1 MIRTSIR
8 VASAIAGVLVLVFGL
23 SVIRHD
29 LRQGAASLLGSI
41 LLFAPLFASR
51 RMPSVDD
58 EQLLAA
64 GANRFRIAAMIC
76 FTFAGLTWMAVM
88 TMGGS
93 HGMANSIAALG
104 VAWWIVGFA
113 LTPVAA
119 YYYSRL
125 AMIASDE

>member
-8 VASAIAGVLVLVFGL
+8 VASAIAGAFVLFAGLYTFG
-23 SVIRHD
+23 HD
-29 LRQGAASLLGSI
+29 SRQGAAMLLGGMT
-41 LLFAPLFASR
+41 LFAPLLASR
-51 RMPSVDD
+51 RTPSVDD

-76 FTFAGLTWMAVM
+76 FTLAGLTWMTVM
-88 TMGGS
+88 AMRGS
-93 HGMANSIAALG
+93 DGKVNSIAALG
-104 VAWWIVGFA
+104 VAWWLVGFA
-113 LTPVAA
+113 LTPIAA

>member
-8 VASAIAGVLVLVFGL
+8 VASAIAGALVLFAGL
-23 SVIRHD
+23 YTFRHD
-29 LRQGAASLLGSI
+29 SRQGAAMLLGG
-41 LLFAPLFASR
+41 LTLFAPLLASR
-51 RMPSVDD
+51 RSPSIDD
-58 EQLLAA
+58 EQLLEA

-88 TMGGS
+88 TLRGS
-93 HGMANSIAALG
+93 HERANSVAALG
-104 VAWWIVGFA
+104 VAWWLVGFA
-113 LTPVAA
+113 LTPIAA

>member
-8 VASAIAGVLVLVFGL
+8 VASAIAGALVLFLG
-23 SVIRHD
+23 IYAFRHD
-29 LRQGAASLLGSI
+29 ARQGSAMLLGGFV
-41 LLFAPLFASR
+41 LFAPLFASR
-51 RMPSVDD
+51 RTPSIDD

-76 FTFAGLTWMAVM
+76 FTFAGLTWIAVM
-88 TMGGS
+88 TLRGS
-93 HGMANSIAALG
+93 HDTANSIAALG
-104 VAWWIVGFA
+104 VAWWVAGFA
-113 LTPVAA
+113 LTPIAA

>member
-8 VASAIAGVLVLVFGL
+8 VASAIAGVLVLLFG
-23 SVIRHD
+23 IYTFRHD
-29 LRQGAASLLGSI
+29 SRFGAAMLLGAMV
-41 LLFAPLFASR
+41 LFAPLFASR
-51 RMPSVDD
+51 RTPSIDD

-76 FTFAGLTWMAVM
+76 FTFAGLTWMGVM
-88 TMGGS
+88 TLRAS
-93 HGMANSIAALG
+93 YETANSVAALG
-104 VAWWIVGFA
+104 VAWWLVGFA
-113 LTPVAA
+113 LTPIAA